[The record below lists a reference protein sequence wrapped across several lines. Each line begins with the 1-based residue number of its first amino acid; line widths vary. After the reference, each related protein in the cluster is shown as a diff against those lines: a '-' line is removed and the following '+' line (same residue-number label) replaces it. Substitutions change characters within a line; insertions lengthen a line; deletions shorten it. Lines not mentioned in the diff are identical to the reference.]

1 MSKFFDFCDKK
12 RKILCFGFSLVLL
25 LFLFVPLARAGINGK
40 MTDAPYF
47 VSVFSET
54 WYTDH
59 IFSSYSYAPY
69 YTLRVWR
76 NILSTLFLC
85 AAIIWLVVSCILIW
99 ANKKPRL
106 GVFFT
111 VCLTHFF
118 LFAIKPNS
126 LSISDERPLFDFELS
141 PNFYYILILFFL
153 YIVYLLLRRYYA
165 PVKARI
171 QASRAERQATRKP
184 TKDERIAELER
195 KVAELES
202 KGKDEQ

>member
-25 LFLFVPLARAGINGK
+25 LFLFVPLARASVNG
-40 MTDAPYF
+40 TWSDFPYC
-47 VSVFSET
+47 VSVFSDT
-54 WYTDH
+54 WYTYQ
-59 IFSSYSYAPY
+59 IFPGSSIAPY

-85 AAIIWLVVSCILIW
+85 GAIVWLFVSCILIGV
-99 ANKKPRL
+99 NKKPRL
-106 GVFFT
+106 GVFFA
-111 VCLTHFF
+111 VCLAHFF
-118 LFAIKPNS
+118 LFAVKPNYFS
-126 LSISDERPLFDFELS
+126 MTNEGPLFNFELS
-141 PNFYYILILFFL
+141 QNFYYIFVLFFL

-171 QASRAERQATRKP
+171 QVSRAERQANRKP

-202 KGKDEQ
+202 KNKDEQ

>member
-1 MSKFFDFCDKK
+1 MSKFFDFCNKK

-25 LFLFVPLARAGINGK
+25 LFLFVPLARASVNG
-40 MTDAPYF
+40 TRSDFPYF

-54 WYTDH
+54 WYTYRM
-59 IFSSYSYAPY
+59 IPGSSIAPY

-85 AAIIWLVVSCILIW
+85 GAIVWLFVSCILIG
-99 ANKKPRL
+99 ANKKPHL
-106 GVFFT
+106 GVFFAA
-111 VCLTHFF
+111 CLAHFF
-118 LFAIKPNS
+118 LFAIKPNF
-126 LSISDERPLFDFELS
+126 LSVSDERPLFDFELS
-141 PNFYYILILFFL
+141 QNFYYILVLFFL
-153 YIVYLLLRRYYA
+153 YILYHLLRRYYA

-171 QASRAERQATRKP
+171 LASRAERQANRKP